1 MVTFK
6 FKLCSKLQLIQQ
18 LNMQMFTNNIRFK
31 RVERYC
37 GQAAVCGEIYQE
49 RKQSYSLAQPG
60 PLV

>member
-1 MVTFK
+1 
-6 FKLCSKLQLIQQ
+6 
-18 LNMQMFTNNIRFK
+18 MQMFTNNIRFK

-49 RKQSYSLAQPG
+49 RKQSYSQWSDRSYREAEPG